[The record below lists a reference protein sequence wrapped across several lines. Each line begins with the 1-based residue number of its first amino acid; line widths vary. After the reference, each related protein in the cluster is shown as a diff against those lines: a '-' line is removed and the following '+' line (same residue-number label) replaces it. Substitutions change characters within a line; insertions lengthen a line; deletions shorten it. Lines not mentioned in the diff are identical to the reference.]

1 MSKSM
6 FGFVGALVGT
16 AVAYTAWPEYNKR
29 FPETFLH
36 ETRLQFELVV
46 YAMIGVIVGVVIGIA
61 VNKMASNKD
70 PND

>member
-6 FGFVGALVGT
+6 FGLVGGLVGT
-16 AVAYTAWPEYNKR
+16 VVAYTVWPEYNKR

-46 YAMIGVIVGVVIGIA
+46 YAMTGVILGVVIGIA
-61 VNKMASNKD
+61 VHKMASDKD